1 MADTLNTSSNV
12 EKLIEKLRQDGVK
25 AGEEQARLVLA
36 DAEKRARE
44 LVAQA
49 EDQARELVAK
59 ARAEIDKEQE
69 GTKDALQLAFRDAI
83 LQLKEGI
90 TSHFRDQVKKQV
102 IADLSD
108 RDFLKQVILALA
120 GRAAPPANE
129 KIEILLSREWFGPAA
144 TAGAGRGSGTADPF
158 ILGIT
163 VDMLRDGVD
172 LKPSTRTEAGIRVKL
187 IGSDLEVDLTDQAIA
202 ALILQHLTPRFSEI
216 IQGARH

>member
-1 MADTLNTSSNV
+1 MTDTLNTSSNV

-25 AGEEQARLVLA
+25 AGEEQARMVLA
-36 DAEKRARE
+36 DAETRARE

-49 EDQARELVAK
+49 EEQARELVAK
-59 ARAEIDKEQE
+59 ARAEIDKERE

-83 LQLKEGI
+83 LQLREGI
-90 TSHFRDQVKKQV
+90 TSHFRDQVKRLV
-102 IADLSD
+102 VADLSD
-108 RDFLKQVILALA
+108 RDFLREVILALA

-129 KIEILLSREWFGPAA
+129 KIEILLSREWFGTDAPAGSA
-144 TAGAGRGSGTADPF
+144 KGNGAADPF

-163 VDMLRDGVD
+163 VDMLRNGVE
-172 LKPSTRTEAGIRVKL
+172 LKPSTRTEAGIRVKFS
-187 IGSDLEVDLTDQAIA
+187 GSDLEVDLTDQAIA

>member
-12 EKLIEKLRQDGVK
+12 EKLIEKLRQDGVR
-25 AGEEQARLVLA
+25 AGEEQARMVMA

-44 LVAQA
+44 IVAQA
-49 EDQARELVAK
+49 EEQARDLLAK
-59 ARAEIDKEQE
+59 ARAEIDKERE

-83 LQLKEGI
+83 LQLREGI
-90 TSHFRDQVKKQV
+90 TSHFREQVKRHV
-102 IADLSD
+102 ITDLSD

-120 GRAAPPANE
+120 GRAAPPVNE
-129 KIEILLSREWFGPAA
+129 KIEILLSREWFRPAPPMGSA
-144 TAGAGRGSGTADPF
+144 KASGAADPC

-163 VDMLRDGVD
+163 VDMLREGVE

-187 IGSDLEVDLTDQAIA
+187 SGSELEIDLTDQAIA